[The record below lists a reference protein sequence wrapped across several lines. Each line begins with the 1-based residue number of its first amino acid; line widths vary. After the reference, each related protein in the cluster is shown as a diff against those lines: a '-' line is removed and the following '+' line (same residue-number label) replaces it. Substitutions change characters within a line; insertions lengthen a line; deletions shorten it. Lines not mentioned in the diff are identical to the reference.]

1 MPTERQDSPSLE
13 REGQLNLKERF
24 QLLRRQPQTGNN
36 RFRDYELQG
45 HKAATSSNIYEGM
58 SRDRPQRLQM

>member
-24 QLLRRQPQTGNN
+24 QLLRRQPQTGDN
-36 RFRDYELQG
+36 RFQDYELPG
-45 HKAATSSNIYEGM
+45 DEAATSSNIYEGM
-58 SRDRPQRLQM
+58 SKDLPQRLQM